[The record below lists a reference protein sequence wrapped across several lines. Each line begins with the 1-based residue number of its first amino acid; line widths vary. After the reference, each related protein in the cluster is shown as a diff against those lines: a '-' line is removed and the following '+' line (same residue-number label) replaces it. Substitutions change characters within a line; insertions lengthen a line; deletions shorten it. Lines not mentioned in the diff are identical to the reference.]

1 MKLEL
6 KHLAPY
12 LPYGLD
18 CYFTRNVKEE
28 NRIQKLISVLNI
40 KENPCA
46 NLIHPLHQV
55 KPILRPLS
63 DLISLIN
70 IDFEDEKFK
79 PIDVIIRKG
88 GCHSAVALHVKIGKG
103 TLGFKYFDL
112 LLQWHFDVFGLI
124 EKRLA
129 IDINTIAS

>member
-12 LPYGLD
+12 LPYGLKAVIRLRED
-18 CYFTRNVKEE
+18 SSLPIDDECTVNVTCFEAAYLDSEYEE
-28 NRIQKLISVLNI
+28 F
-40 KENPCA
+40 
-46 NLIHPLHQV
+46 

-63 DLISLIN
+63 DLIAFIN

-79 PIDVIIRKG
+79 PVDVIIRKG
-88 GCHSAVALHVKIGKG
+88 GCNTAVGLHVKIGKG

-112 LLQWHFDVFGLI
+112 LIQWHFDVFGLI
-124 EKRLA
+124 EKGLA
-129 IDINTIAS
+129 IDINTI

>member
-6 KHLAPY
+6 KDLAPY

-63 DLISLIN
+63 DYEKIN
-70 IDFEDEKFK
+70 EILDEMSDYQIQMIDEN
-79 PIDVIIRKG
+79 P
-88 GCHSAVALHVKIGKG
+88 
-103 TLGFKYFDL
+103 DL
-112 LLQWHFDVFGLI
+112 LKRLSYDVMEKMFKNHIDVFGLI
-124 EKRLA
+124 EKGLA
-129 IDINTIAS
+129 INKNTI

>member
-12 LPYGLD
+12 LPYSL
-18 CYFTRNVKEE
+18 K
-28 NRIQKLISVLNI
+28 I
-40 KENPCA
+40 KTG
-46 NLIHPLHQV
+46 NLIREMIPCDIHNSKYTSIDNIIQGIGH

-63 DLISLIN
+63 DLIAFIN

-79 PIDVIIRKG
+79 PVDVIIRKG
-88 GCHSAVALHVKIGKG
+88 GCNTAVGLHVKIGKG

-112 LLQWHFDVFGLI
+112 LIQWHFDVFGLI
-124 EKRLA
+124 EKGLA
-129 IDINTIAS
+129 IDINTI

>member
-12 LPYGLD
+12 LPYGL
-18 CYFTRNVKEE
+18 K
-28 NRIQKLISVLNI
+28 IQGMTYGEIAELSCCTETSVNI
-40 KENPCA
+40 TDRTFQYGMWA
-46 NLIHPLHQV
+46 DIFDI

-124 EKRLA
+124 EKGLA
-129 IDINTIAS
+129 IDINTIK

>member
-12 LPYGLD
+12 LPYELKIKTKHGFDTMETLNGWLVNGD
-18 CYFTRNVKEE
+18 HEE
-28 NRIQKLISVLNI
+28 SYSY
-40 KENPCA
+40 ED
-46 NLIHPLHQV
+46 HPNETLEF

-124 EKRLA
+124 DAGLA
-129 IDINTIAS
+129 IDINTL

>member
-6 KHLAPY
+6 KDLAPY

-63 DLISLIN
+63 DYEKIN
-70 IDFEDEKFK
+70 EILDEMSDYQIQMIDEN
-79 PIDVIIRKG
+79 P
-88 GCHSAVALHVKIGKG
+88 
-103 TLGFKYFDL
+103 DL
-112 LLQWHFDVFGLI
+112 LKRLSYDVMEKMFKNHIDVFGLI
-124 EKRLA
+124 EKGLA
-129 IDINTIAS
+129 INKNKI